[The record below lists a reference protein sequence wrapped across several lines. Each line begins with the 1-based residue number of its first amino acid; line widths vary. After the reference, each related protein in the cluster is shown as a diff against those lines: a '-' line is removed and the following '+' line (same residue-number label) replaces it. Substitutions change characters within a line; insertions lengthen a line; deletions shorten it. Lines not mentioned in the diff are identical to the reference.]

1 MELNN
6 IKGITFAPFAHKG
19 VLSKKDAFKSLDAIK
34 ERTAANFIMLV
45 PCGLQETAQS
55 DIIRYDTEATMSD
68 TELIAIIR
76 YAKKLGFNVGLKPTI
91 NCKNGV
97 YRAYV
102 SFFDN
107 EVPNEPCWRNWF
119 NSYTEFQM
127 HYAEIAKAENVDM
140 FVCGSEMVM
149 AESREDDWRRLIKQ
163 LRRVYSGIL
172 TYNTDKYQEDHV
184 TWWDALDSISSSGYY
199 PINALE
205 ENFQRI
211 AEVAKRF
218 DRPFLFM
225 ESGCPSRAGSEYIPN
240 NWSYGGPQNLKAQ
253 ADWYQAFADALLRHP
268 WVRGCV
274 WWDWSATRLY
284 PLEKAATDD
293 GYCVYGKPT
302 EAVLKRYTEAVRARE
317 ETQP

>member
-68 TELIAIIR
+68 TELITIIR

-184 TWWDALDSISSSGYY
+184 TWWDALDCISSSGYY
-199 PINALE
+199 PIDAWEKELD
-205 ENFQRI
+205 RI
-211 AEVAKRF
+211 EAIVKKHDMPFIFAETGCMSSSGSSTLPHDWSIRSATNVKEQERWYEAMFFAVKKR
-218 DRPFLFM
+218 
-225 ESGCPSRAGSEYIPN
+225 
-240 NWSYGGPQNLKAQ
+240 
-253 ADWYQAFADALLRHP
+253 P
-268 WVRGCV
+268 WVAGEVLWC
-274 WWDWSATRLY
+274 WSATPYALK
-284 PLEKAATDD
+284 KAAVDW
-293 GYCVYGKPT
+293 GYDIMGKPA
-302 EAVLKRYTEAVRARE
+302 ENVVNRYFAK
-317 ETQP
+317 

>member
-68 TELIAIIR
+68 TELITIIR

-184 TWWDALDSISSSGYY
+184 TWWDALDCISSSGYY
-199 PINALE
+199 PIDAWEKELD
-205 ENFQRI
+205 RI
-211 AEVAKRF
+211 EAIVKKHDMPFIFAETGCMSSSGSSTLPHDWSIRSATNVKEQERWYEAMFFAVKKR
-218 DRPFLFM
+218 PWI
-225 ESGCPSRAGSEYIPN
+225 AGEVL
-240 NWSYGGPQNLKAQ
+240 W
-253 ADWYQAFADALLRHP
+253 
-268 WVRGCV
+268 C
-274 WWDWSATRLY
+274 WSATPYALK
-284 PLEKAATDD
+284 KAAVDW
-293 GYCVYGKPT
+293 GYDIMGKPA
-302 EAVLKRYTEAVRARE
+302 ENVVNRYFAK
-317 ETQP
+317 

>member
-55 DIIRYDTEATMSD
+55 EIIRYDTEATMSD
-68 TELIAIIR
+68 TELITIIR

-184 TWWDALDSISSSGYY
+184 TWWDALDCISSSGYY
-199 PINALE
+199 PIDAWEKELD
-205 ENFQRI
+205 RI
-211 AEVAKRF
+211 EAIVKKHDMPFIFAETGCMSSSGSSTLPHDWSIRSATNVKEQERWYEAMFFAVKKR
-218 DRPFLFM
+218 PWI
-225 ESGCPSRAGSEYIPN
+225 AGEVL
-240 NWSYGGPQNLKAQ
+240 W
-253 ADWYQAFADALLRHP
+253 
-268 WVRGCV
+268 C
-274 WWDWSATRLY
+274 WSATPYALK
-284 PLEKAATDD
+284 KAAVDW
-293 GYCVYGKPT
+293 GYDIMGKPA
-302 EAVLKRYTEAVRARE
+302 ENVVNRYFAK
-317 ETQP
+317 

>member
-6 IKGITFAPFAHKG
+6 IKGITFAPFANRG

-34 ERTAANFIMLV
+34 ERTAANLIMLV

-68 TELIAIIR
+68 NELIAIIR

-107 EVPNEPCWRNWF
+107 EVPNEPSWKNWF
-119 NSYTEFQM
+119 QSYNEFQL
-127 HYAEIAKAENVDM
+127 HYAEIAQNENVDI

-149 AESREDDWRRLIKQ
+149 AESREDDWRRLIR
-163 LRRVYSGIL
+163 LIRRTYKGIV

-184 TWWDALDSISSSGYY
+184 TWWDELDAISSSGYY
-199 PINALE
+199 PIDVWEKELD
-205 ENFQRI
+205 RI
-211 AEVAKRF
+211 EAVVKKYNLPFFFAEIGCMSSSGSSTLPHDWSIRSATNVKEQERWYESMFFSASR
-218 DRPFLFM
+218 RPWI
-225 ESGCPSRAGSEYIPN
+225 AGEVI
-240 NWSYGGPQNLKAQ
+240 W
-253 ADWYQAFADALLRHP
+253 
-268 WVRGCV
+268 C
-274 WWDWSATRLY
+274 WSATPYALK
-284 PLEKAATDD
+284 KAAVDW
-293 GYCVYGKPT
+293 GYDIMGKPA
-302 EAVLKRYTEAVRARE
+302 ENVVNRYFGK
-317 ETQP
+317 

>member
-55 DIIRYDTEATMSD
+55 EIIRYDTEATMSD
-68 TELIAIIR
+68 TELITIIR

-184 TWWDALDSISSSGYY
+184 TWWDALDCISSSGYY
-199 PINALE
+199 PIDTWEKELD
-205 ENFQRI
+205 RI
-211 AEVAKRF
+211 EAIVKKHDMPFIFAETGCMSSSGSSTLPHDWSIRSATNVKEQERWYEAMFFAVKKR
-218 DRPFLFM
+218 PWI
-225 ESGCPSRAGSEYIPN
+225 AGEVL
-240 NWSYGGPQNLKAQ
+240 W
-253 ADWYQAFADALLRHP
+253 
-268 WVRGCV
+268 C
-274 WWDWSATRLY
+274 WSATPYALK
-284 PLEKAATDD
+284 KAAVDW
-293 GYCVYGKPT
+293 GYDIMGKPA
-302 EAVLKRYTEAVRARE
+302 ENVVNRYFAK
-317 ETQP
+317 

>member
-68 TELIAIIR
+68 TELITIIR

-184 TWWDALDSISSSGYY
+184 TWWDALDCISSSGYY
-199 PINALE
+199 PIDAWEKELD
-205 ENFQRI
+205 RI
-211 AEVAKRF
+211 EAIVKKHDMPFVFAETGCMSSSGSSTLPHDWSIRSATNVKEQERWYEAMFFAVKKR
-218 DRPFLFM
+218 PWI
-225 ESGCPSRAGSEYIPN
+225 AGEVL
-240 NWSYGGPQNLKAQ
+240 W
-253 ADWYQAFADALLRHP
+253 
-268 WVRGCV
+268 C
-274 WWDWSATRLY
+274 WSATPYALK
-284 PLEKAATDD
+284 KAAVDW
-293 GYCVYGKPT
+293 GYDIMGKPA
-302 EAVLKRYTEAVRARE
+302 ENVVNRYFAK
-317 ETQP
+317 

>member
-55 DIIRYDTEATMSD
+55 EIIRYDTEATMSD
-68 TELIAIIR
+68 TELITIIR

-163 LRRVYSGIL
+163 LRRVYSGII

-184 TWWDALDSISSSGYY
+184 TWWDALDCISSSGYY
-199 PINALE
+199 PIDAWEKELD
-205 ENFQRI
+205 RI
-211 AEVAKRF
+211 EAIVKKHDMPFIFAETGCMSSSGSSTLPHDWSIRSATNVKEQERWYEAMFFAVKKR
-218 DRPFLFM
+218 PWI
-225 ESGCPSRAGSEYIPN
+225 AGEVL
-240 NWSYGGPQNLKAQ
+240 W
-253 ADWYQAFADALLRHP
+253 
-268 WVRGCV
+268 C
-274 WWDWSATRLY
+274 WSATPYALK
-284 PLEKAATDD
+284 KAAVDW
-293 GYCVYGKPT
+293 GYDIMGKPA
-302 EAVLKRYTEAVRARE
+302 ENVVNRYFAK
-317 ETQP
+317 

>member
-68 TELIAIIR
+68 TELITIIR

-149 AESREDDWRRLIKQ
+149 AENREDDWRRLIKQ

-184 TWWDALDSISSSGYY
+184 TWWDALDCISSSGYY
-199 PINALE
+199 PIDAWEKELD
-205 ENFQRI
+205 RI
-211 AEVAKRF
+211 EAIVKKHDMPFIFAETGCMSSSGSSTLPHDWSIRSATNVKEQERWYEAMFFAVKKR
-218 DRPFLFM
+218 PWI
-225 ESGCPSRAGSEYIPN
+225 AGEVL
-240 NWSYGGPQNLKAQ
+240 W
-253 ADWYQAFADALLRHP
+253 
-268 WVRGCV
+268 C
-274 WWDWSATRLY
+274 WSATPYALK
-284 PLEKAATDD
+284 KAAVDW
-293 GYCVYGKPT
+293 GYDIMGKPA
-302 EAVLKRYTEAVRARE
+302 ENVVNRYFAK
-317 ETQP
+317 

>member
-55 DIIRYDTEATMSD
+55 EIIRYDTEATMSD
-68 TELIAIIR
+68 TELITIIR

-184 TWWDALDSISSSGYY
+184 TWWDALDCISSSGYY
-199 PINALE
+199 PIDAWEKELD
-205 ENFQRI
+205 RI
-211 AEVAKRF
+211 EAIVKKHDMPFVFAETGCMSSSGSSTLPHDWSIRSATNVKEQERWYEAMFFAVKKR
-218 DRPFLFM
+218 PWI
-225 ESGCPSRAGSEYIPN
+225 AGEVL
-240 NWSYGGPQNLKAQ
+240 W
-253 ADWYQAFADALLRHP
+253 
-268 WVRGCV
+268 C
-274 WWDWSATRLY
+274 WSATPYALK
-284 PLEKAATDD
+284 KAAVDW
-293 GYCVYGKPT
+293 GYDIMGKPA
-302 EAVLKRYTEAVRARE
+302 ENVVNRYFAK
-317 ETQP
+317 